1 MALLLVAFVAYRA
14 GRSGMDTAVSV
25 PEAAPPNQA
34 SIAAAPAPP
43 PVSVAPAVAPAAQPA
58 PAPALLPLASAAA
71 APSIPP
77 TAATQPAEATTP
89 QSPAAYPMRSLA
101 DLIEVIEPSVVRIDV
116 VKTRGKST
124 GSGFVV
130 DRDGT
135 VVTNYHVIAGAVRA
149 TAKFADGSQAPVL
162 GYQNLLAKKDIAVLK
177 IDCPSEKLH
186 PIGLATALPRKGESV
201 VGFGAPR
208 RLSFSAS
215 EGIVSSIRSAQEMA
229 AVDAH
234 VQGTW
239 IQTTTPISPGSSGG
253 PLVNL
258 QGEVVGANTLTRTD
272 GQNLNFAISATD
284 IREAVAA
291 KSDKLTAIDPEA
303 APSISKTAESDV
315 AEEIGT
321 PRGRRLLGGLQQVE
335 LVVLAFRQDPTGRVE
350 QLVLGR
356 ARDALKK
363 TGLIESSSRESA
375 DAVMIVVMALK
386 VSGRGTAGTSE
397 LVVSAVLLCED
408 PDSESDDAVCVWKAE
423 DTVGTF
429 ALASLFRGVIP
440 RNTDAK
446 VAAFFRKFITD
457 FRTAQREQQEAE
469 SSADDEKTN
478 AAE

>member
-1 MALLLVAFVAYRA
+1 MNA
-14 GRSGMDTAVSV
+14 
-25 PEAAPPNQA
+25 PEASPTSHA
-34 SIAAAPAPP
+34 SVAAAPAPP
-43 PVSVAPAVAPAAQPA
+43 AISPPPTQSGPPRPAPVPALQPLATRSTTPPTASDSETQAAPAAASGTPA
-58 PAPALLPLASAAA
+58 GY
-71 APSIPP
+71 P
-77 TAATQPAEATTP
+77 T
-89 QSPAAYPMRSLA
+89 RSLA
-101 DLIEVIEPSVVRIDV
+101 DLIEAIEPSVVRIDV
-116 VKTRGKST
+116 VKTRGRST

-135 VVTNYHVIAGAVRA
+135 VVTNYHVVAGAVRA
-149 TAKFADGSQAPVL
+149 TARFADGSQAPVL
-162 GYQNLLAKKDIAVLK
+162 GYQHLVPKKDIAVLK
-177 IDCPSEKLH
+177 IDCPPEKLR
-186 PIGLATALPRKGESV
+186 PIAVASTLPRKGESV

-234 VQGTW
+234 VEGTW

-303 APSISKTAESDV
+303 APAVSNTTEAGV

-363 TGLIESSSRESA
+363 TGLVESSSRESA
-375 DAVMIVVMALK
+375 DAVMIVIMALK

-397 LVVSAVLLCED
+397 LVVTAVLLCED
-408 PDSESDDAVCVWKAE
+408 PESENEEAVCVWKAE

-429 ALASLFRGVIP
+429 AIASLLRGVIP

-457 FRTAQREQQEAE
+457 FRSAQRQQQEAA
-469 SSADDEKTN
+469 SSAD
-478 AAE
+478 